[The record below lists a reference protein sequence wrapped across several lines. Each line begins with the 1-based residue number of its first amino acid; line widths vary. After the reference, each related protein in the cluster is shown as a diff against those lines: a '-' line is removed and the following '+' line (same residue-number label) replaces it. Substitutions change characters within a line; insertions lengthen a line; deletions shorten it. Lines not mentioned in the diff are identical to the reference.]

1 MVKKTTSMR
10 SKAVFEGKGLVTTW
24 RSCGSSAAIVMSQVW
39 RTRIAINIP
48 SSPCVFL
55 IVSRVVIVAVASIW
69 LNNWIIWQKFYLFKK
84 IYLNADQFKSP
95 QFAGLQR
102 WSFPNLLHDV
112 HLLDYGRFVFPQLS
126 SYGQLNEWP
135 IEAKWENK
143 YFFNRNRDH
152 WAKQVQST

>member
-1 MVKKTTSMR
+1 MR
-10 SKAVFEGKGLVTTW
+10 SKAVFEGKDLVTIW
-24 RSCGSSAAIVMSQVW
+24 RGCGSSAAIVMSQVW

-69 LNNWIIWQKFYLFKK
+69 LNNWIIWQKFYLCKT
-84 IYLNADQFKSP
+84 NPFKSRAIKITAVP
-95 QFAGLQR
+95 SITALKFSQLTR
-102 WSFPNLLHDV
+102 CDV

-135 IEAKWENK
+135 IEAKGENK
-143 YFFNRNRDH
+143 YLFNRNRDH
-152 WAKQVQST
+152 FAKKVQSA